1 MQIEK
6 VLIINNEPPIFKSLE
21 EQLRSHRCSVVVVK
35 TKAEAEIMLNKNVFD
50 LVFLDSHLPD
60 GEGRELLK
68 YINEFPNLE
77 EKPLVTIITGYG
89 SIKSAVESIQLGAF
103 DYILK
108 PFSLQEIEGVLKKA
122 ESYQHLE
129 KVNQFFSTHQD
140 NAQEFLGNSDEIKG
154 IRNLIQK
161 VAKTEVTVLITGE
174 NGTGKEMVAH
184 EIYRQSHLAGKPYI
198 TVNCAAIAENLIE
211 SEFFGHEKGSFTHAL
226 RRHIGRFELAHNG
239 TILLDEIA
247 EIAPH
252 LQSKLLRVLQEKE
265 FERVGGTQTLKVNV
279 RVLASTNRNLKQL
292 VKEGTFR
299 EDLYYRLNV
308 FPIEIPP
315 LRERKSDILLLANF
329 FLNRYTN
336 KHKIQL
342 NGFSPESQQLL
353 LNHRWPG
360 NVRELQNVVERAV
373 ILSNGLPFVLPN
385 ALNLPNFSEILTLKD
400 VNDPDL
406 IQCTSLEEI
415 EKQHIFRVLHAVQG
429 NRLQAAK
436 LLQVTTRTLH
446 NKLTRYH
453 YSFKDFKKESVLA

>member
-21 EQLRSHRCSVVVVK
+21 EQLRSHRCSVVCVK
-35 TKAEAEIMLNKNVFD
+35 TKAEAEVMLRKDVFD
-50 LVFLDSHLPD
+50 LIFLDSHLPD
-60 GEGRELLK
+60 GEGKDILK
-68 YINEFPNLE
+68 YLNEFSDVE
-77 EKPLVTIITGYG
+77 EKPLVAIITGYG

-129 KVNQFFSTHQD
+129 KVNQFFSINQD
-140 NAQEFLGNSDEIKG
+140 DDQEFLGNSDAIQQV
-154 IRNLIQK
+154 RNLIQK
-161 VAKTEVTVLITGE
+161 VAATEVTVLITGE
-174 NGTGKEMVAH
+174 NGTGKEMVAR

-198 TVNCAAIAENLIE
+198 TVNCAAISENLIE

-226 RRHIGRFELAHNG
+226 KRHIGRFELAHNG

-247 EIAPH
+247 EISPH

-265 FERVGGTQTLKVNV
+265 FERVGGTQTIKVNV
-279 RVLASTNRNLKQL
+279 RVLASTNRDLKQL
-292 VKEGTFR
+292 VKDGTFR

-308 FPIEIPP
+308 FPIDIPP

-342 NGFSPESQQLL
+342 KGFSTESQQLL

-373 ILSNGLPFVLPN
+373 ILSNGIPFILPN
-385 ALNLPNFSEILTLKD
+385 ALNLPSFSETFTPKD
-400 VNDPDL
+400 LNDPEL
-406 IQCTSLEEI
+406 RKGISLEEI

-429 NRLQAAK
+429 NRVQAAK

-453 YSFKDFKKESVLA
+453 HSIKDFKKGNVIS